1 MFKWINPK
9 LNPREKELLKCN
21 LKSDCV
27 FLVPHF
33 EEQKFR
39 ALKFLEWIS
48 LEYVIIKL
56 GNYCLL
62 SAPLCNAHQQ
72 LKDFEKSYSKC
83 LVQP

>member
-9 LNPREKELLKCN
+9 LNPKEKELLKCN

-39 ALKFLEWIS
+39 ALKFLE
-48 LEYVIIKL
+48 
-56 GNYCLL
+56 
-62 SAPLCNAHQQ
+62 
-72 LKDFEKSYSKC
+72 
-83 LVQP
+83 